1 MYTQQD
7 VLEFVQEEDVKF
19 IRLAFFDLA
28 GKQKN
33 ISIMASEL
41 HRAFKFGVSF
51 DASAIEGFESPDRS
65 ELFLHPDPSTISVL
79 PWRPSNGKV
88 VRMFCDIRY
97 ADGKPYEKDCRNILK
112 KAVEYAEKKGVKFMF
127 GTELEFYLF
136 KLDADGNPTKTP
148 FDNAG
153 YMDVAPEDRGE
164 NIRREICFTLEQMGI
179 KPEASHHEEGPGQNE
194 IDFHYSTP
202 ITAADNTVT
211 FKWIVKTKA
220 SSNGLYA
227 DFSPKP
233 IANQPGTGMHINM
246 SCNKVGEMQESA
258 ELMPYALA
266 GVLNHIA
273 EMTYYLNP
281 VEDSYNRL
289 GGCKAPKYISWAKGN
304 RSQLIRIPDSKEIMR
319 FEVRSPDAM
328 CNPYLAFTLLIYA
341 AMDGIENKLPL
352 PESVE
357 ENLQALDENLAKNLG
372 KLPDTVEA
380 AKEASDCGFINS
392 IFTWTK

>member
-1 MYTQQD
+1 MYTEQD

-41 HRAFKFGVSF
+41 QRAFKYGVNF
-51 DASAIEGFESPDRS
+51 DASAIQGFESPDRS
-65 ELFLHPDPSTISVL
+65 ELFLHPDPQTIAVL

-97 ADGKPYEKDCRNILK
+97 SDGTPYEKDCRNLLK
-112 KAVEYAEKKGVKFMF
+112 KAVDYAASKGVKFMF

-136 KLDADGNPTKTP
+136 KLNADGNPTTNP
-148 FDNAG
+148 FDTAG
-153 YMDVAPEDRGE
+153 YMDIAPEDKGE

-194 IDFHYSTP
+194 IDFHYATP
-202 ITAADNTVT
+202 ILAADNTAT
-211 FKWIVKTKA
+211 FKWIVRTKA
-220 SSNGLYA
+220 TANGLYA

-233 IANQPGTGMHINM
+233 LANQPGTGMHINM
-246 SCNKVGEMQESA
+246 SCNKLGELEASS
-258 ELMPYALA
+258 ELMPHALA
-266 GVLNHIA
+266 GVLKHIA

-281 VEDSYNRL
+281 EEESYNRL
-289 GGCKAPKYISWAKGN
+289 GGCKAPKYISWARGN
-304 RSQLIRIPDSKEIMR
+304 RSQLIRIPDTKEIAR

-328 CNPYLAFTLLIYA
+328 CNPFLAFTLLIYA
-341 AMDGIENKLPL
+341 AMDGIENNLPL
-352 PESVE
+352 PEAVE
-357 ENLQALDENLAKNLG
+357 ENLQNADESITKNLE
-372 KLPDTVEA
+372 KLPDTIEA
-380 AKEASDCGFINS
+380 AREAADCGFIKN